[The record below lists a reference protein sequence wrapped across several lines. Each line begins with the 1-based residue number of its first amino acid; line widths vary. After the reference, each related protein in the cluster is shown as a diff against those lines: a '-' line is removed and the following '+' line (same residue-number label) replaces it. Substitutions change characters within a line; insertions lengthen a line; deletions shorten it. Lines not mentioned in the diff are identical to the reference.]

1 MKASSNYNIFCIPNT
16 KLSSTKD
23 SQEST
28 QPSTPFIC
36 DDNLTERVAKRLT
49 KQYNLQF
56 SSHKKY
62 AKIST
67 LPLDCIIGYVY
78 SDKGEGGDNS
88 LTYEQA
94 LSYEQAVKL
103 LVKQVL

>member
-1 MKASSNYNIFCIPNT
+1 MVATNYNIFCIPNP
-16 KLSSTKD
+16 KLLSTKD

-56 SSHKKY
+56 SSQKKY
-62 AKIST
+62 VKIST
-67 LPLDCIIGYVY
+67 FPLDCIVGYVY
-78 SDKGEGGDNS
+78 SDKQQ

-94 LSYEQAVKL
+94 IKL
-103 LVKQVL
+103 LVKQF